1 MKSIRIKH
9 VDAFTK
15 KPFTGNYAAV
25 VVDANG
31 LSDDEMHLI
40 AREMNVSETAFIL
53 QPSIADADIQI
64 RWFTPSSE
72 VPLCGHA
79 TVAGFHALAEENMAG
94 MTTNG
99 QHYFKLQ
106 TKSGILPV
114 RVEKNFHGIAVEF
127 DLPKPRFSLKKKI
140 PPALI
145 SALRLSKKDIE
156 LNLPTTADAYLYLP
170 VKGLKILQ
178 SIRPDY
184 EALEIILKHLKAQ
197 GICVFSLETIEKT
210 SAVHSRF
217 FAPGLGIQ
225 EDPVT
230 GSANGPLGVYL
241 STYAMKAGYAVVCRE
256 LADGRVEFIGEQG
269 DTIDRPG
276 RVKIRL
282 RYDKRSFEKVSIEG
296 EAVTVWNG
304 TMEIY

>member
-31 LSDDEMHLI
+31 LSDEEMHLI

-79 TVAGFHALAEENMAG
+79 TVAGFHALAEESMAG

-145 SALRLSKKDIE
+145 SALRLSKKEIA
-156 LNLPTTADAYLYLP
+156 LNLPTAADAYLYLP

-184 EALEIILKHLKAQ
+184 EALENILKHLKAQ
-197 GICVFSLETIEKT
+197 GICVFSLETVEKT

-217 FAPGLGIQ
+217 FAPGLGVQ

-269 DTIDRPG
+269 DTIGRPG

-282 RYDKRSFEKVSIEG
+282 RYHKKSFEKVSIEG

>member
-9 VDAFTK
+9 IDAFTK
-15 KPFTGNYAAV
+15 KTFTGNYAAV
-25 VVDANG
+25 VIDADG
-31 LSDDEMHLI
+31 LSDEEMHLI

-53 QPSIADADIQI
+53 QPTIAGADIQI

-79 TVAGFHALAEENMAG
+79 TIAGFHALAEENMAG

-99 QHYFKLQ
+99 QLYFRLQ
-106 TKSGILPV
+106 TKRGVLPV
-114 RVEKNFHGIAVEF
+114 RVEKNFRGIAVEF
-127 DLPKPRFSLKKKI
+127 ELPKPKFVLKKNN
-140 PPALI
+140 PTALL
-145 SALRLSKKDIE
+145 SALRLTKRDIE
-156 LNLPTTADAYLYLP
+156 LNLPTAADVNLYLP
-170 VKGLKILQ
+170 VRRLKTLQ
-178 SIRPDY
+178 SIRPEF
-184 EALEIILKHLKAQ
+184 EALENILKRLKMQ
-197 GICVFSLETIEKT
+197 GVCVFSLETVEKT

-241 STYAMKAGYAVVCRE
+241 STYAMKAGYPVVCRE
-256 LADGRVEFIGEQG
+256 LADERIEYIGEQG
-269 DTIDRPG
+269 DAIGRPG

-282 RYDKRSFEKVSIEG
+282 RYNKKSFEQVSIEG

-304 TMEIY
+304 TMEIN